1 MKSYED
7 LDDFTITSMK
17 PGGAGKKKGKERKQ
31 KEKSC
36 YNSKYIRLQE
46 VKKGNSKNKK
56 PKTN

>member
-1 MKSYED
+1 MVIQNKPDMKSYED

-36 YNSKYIRLQE
+36 
-46 VKKGNSKNKK
+46 
-56 PKTN
+56 

>member
-7 LDDFTITSMK
+7 INDFTITSMK
-17 PGGAGKKKGKERKQ
+17 PGGAGKKKGKEGKQ